1 MIGVARRTMMTV
13 RRSGALGADANGGEG
28 GACET
33 VGASSREPIRRDEER
48 MVFERL
54 KPKVRARLRQRR
66 GQWLN
71 DSRGTGCRDPNF
83 VDANFPNVSNYW
95 RTSLNCNGNQLTP

>member
-33 VGASSREPIRRDEER
+33 VGASSREPIRRDEGR
-48 MVFERL
+48 VAFERL
-54 KPKVRARLRQRR
+54 KAQLQHAFAAPEESYRPLTATEVIAR
-66 GQWLN
+66 
-71 DSRGTGCRDPNF
+71 
-83 VDANFPNVSNYW
+83 
-95 RTSLNCNGNQLTP
+95 NG